1 MKKKLLLI
9 LGLTA
14 FFASNLKAQLNYLAA
29 NAQNFSGI
37 YTDLGTN
44 GTAVT
49 LSNFDDANS
58 TAQSIGFTFNF
69 NGTAFTDFVI
79 NTNGFIKLGNTTPS
93 VAGLYFT
100 TQNGTAGG
108 PFASA
113 STADVNILAAF
124 NHDIDGGTSPEI
136 RVHTSG
142 AVGSQVCTIQWKNF
156 KDKNTIAQQANSINF
171 QIKLYETSNVIEF
184 IYGTWTP
191 SANTSA
197 FKSATVGIKG
207 NSTAANQI
215 VTITKG
221 SVTPFGDAI
230 IQSGN
235 YPAATNA
242 FNWGNPP
249 ARPFPD
255 AGRTY
260 RFLPTYTVDAQV
272 LQVYTLGKMAI
283 PYANPH
289 RIEAVIRNAGSQ
301 ILNNITATLNISGAN
316 TFTNAKT
323 ISTISIGGQTTISFD
338 NFSPTVQGLN
348 TITVTCSV
356 TGDLNPSN
364 DSQSRTMEANQNAYS
379 YSQGSNAAGGV
390 GFANATGDFV
400 AKFKTNQIQALNQ
413 VNVNFNAGGQPFKI
427 GIWDQN
433 ATTKAPGT
441 LLYETTTY
449 TSTLGIYTVPINPA
463 LNVNG
468 EFFVGVRQVGTTNV
482 AFGYQNE
489 SPIRDSTMYYTS
501 PTGGTVWTDFALS
514 AAPGTPFR
522 FMVEPRFALSNDLSV
537 SSANPASGA
546 TIAVGQ
552 STDITAG
559 IINYGSLAQNSA
571 PIFYSVNGGAPIG
584 PVNTGSLA
592 FNASGNVTFTGSNAF
607 TTATQGA
614 YTLKIFS
621 QLSGDQN
628 LTNDTLTINYVALN
642 PISTLPYSQNFN
654 TPVAGFQVQ
663 GSANLWNATAAVQ
676 ADGTNGSV
684 FFADY
689 FNTVIGTAANLVTP
703 IFNFSGI
710 NSPIMKF
717 DVAYRTFNTETDTL
731 KILVSTDGGV
741 TFQSGFPELYNKTI
755 NNGLPTLSP
764 STANYTPTASGEWR
778 QETVDLSQF
787 GNLNNVM
794 IAFRGIS
801 NSGNNCFIDNLL
813 IYALGP
819 PALITT
825 SVSNITTTSADIGG
839 DVTSDG
845 GQNVTERGICY
856 ATTQAPTIANALVQS
871 GSGLGTFS
879 VSLSGLQPGTTYY
892 ARAYATNAQGTSYGN
907 EITFT
912 TNALLATVT
921 TNQVSAIGSFFA
933 NISGNV
939 TNTGGGIVS
948 KRGICYATSP
958 NPTTV
963 NDTAAAATGGAGN
976 FIINL
981 TGLTGGT
988 IYYARAFAENQA
1000 GIAYGNEVTFTT
1012 SAPTAPSLVTTVA
1025 SGITNV
1031 SAVSG
1036 GTINNNGGAAITAA
1050 GTCWDVNQNPTTA
1063 SQFTVDAISGNSF
1076 SSILAGLTAN
1086 TSYFA
1091 RAYATNSAGT
1101 SYGNQISFTTALTS
1115 INSIDNQNSIKLYN
1129 INSTIFI
1136 NGMND
1141 NSILENLKIFDLNG
1155 KEVFNWNGKLFG
1167 NSISIQTTDLPTS
1180 IYIVRLGLN
1189 NELLEA
1195 KILLQ

>member
-1 MKKKLLLI
+1 M
-9 LGLTA
+9 GLTA
-14 FFASNLKAQLNYLAA
+14 FLATNTKAQLNYLAA
-29 NAQNFSGI
+29 NAQNISGT

-49 LSNFDDANS
+49 MSNFDDANS

-100 TQNGTAGG
+100 TQNGIAGG

-113 STADVNILAAF
+113 STADVNILAPF
-124 NHDIDGGTSPEI
+124 NHDIEGGTSPEI

-142 AVGSQVCTIQWKNF
+142 TTGSQVCTIQWKNF

-197 FKSATVGIKG
+197 FKSSTVGIKG

-272 LQVYTLGKMAI
+272 LQIYTLGKMAI

-301 ILNNITATLNISGAN
+301 ILNNITATLNITGAN
-316 TFTNAKT
+316 NFTNSKT
-323 ISTISIGGQTTISFD
+323 ITSISIGGQATISFD
-338 NFSPTVQGLN
+338 NFAPTIQGVN
-348 TITVTCSV
+348 TITVSCSV

-364 DSQSRTMEANQNAYS
+364 DSQIRTMETNQNAYS
-379 YSQGSNAAGGV
+379 YSQGANAAGGV
-390 GFANATGDFV
+390 GFNTATGDFV
-400 AKFKTNQIQALNQ
+400 AKFRTNQIQALNQ
-413 VNVNFNAGGQPFKI
+413 VNVNFNTGGQPFKI

-433 ATTKAPGT
+433 PTTKAPGT
-441 LLYETTTY
+441 LLYETITY
-449 TSTLGIYTVPINPA
+449 TSTLGVYTVPINPA

-489 SPIRDSTMYYTS
+489 TPIRDSTMYYTS

-546 TIAVGQ
+546 TISVGQ

-559 IINYGSLAQNSA
+559 IINYGSVAQNGA

-592 FNASGNVTFTGSNAF
+592 FNASGNVTFSGANAF
-607 TTATQGA
+607 TPATQGA
-614 YTLKIFS
+614 YVVKIFS
-621 QLSGDQN
+621 QLASDQN

-642 PISTLPYSQNFN
+642 PISVLPYSQNFN

-663 GSANLWNATAAVQ
+663 GAGNLWNATNAIQ
-676 ADGTNGSV
+676 SDGTNGSV

-689 FNTVIGTAANLVTP
+689 FNTAIGTAANLVTP

-731 KILVSTDGGV
+731 KVLVSTDGGV
-741 TFQSGFPELYNKTI
+741 TFQSGVPELYNKTV
-755 NNGLPTLSP
+755 NNGLPTLAP

-787 GNLNNVM
+787 GNLSNVM

-813 IYALGP
+813 IYSLGP

-825 SVSNITTTSADIGG
+825 AVSNITTTSADIGG

-845 GQNVTERGICY
+845 GQNVTARGICY
-856 ATTQAPTIANALVQS
+856 ATTQAPTTANTTVAS

-879 VSLSGLQPGTTYY
+879 VSLSSLLPGTTYY

-907 EITFT
+907 EVMFT

-939 TNTGGGIVS
+939 INTGGGIVS
-948 KRGICYATSP
+948 KRGICYATTP
-958 NPTTV
+958 NPTISS
-963 NDTAAAATGGAGN
+963 DTAAAAIGGPGN

-988 IYYARAFAENQA
+988 VYYARAFAENQA
-1000 GIAYGNEVTFTT
+1000 GTAYGNEVTFTT
-1012 SAPTAPSLVTTVA
+1012 NPPTAPSVVTTVA

-1036 GTINNNGGAAITAA
+1036 GTINNDGGAAITAA
-1050 GTCWDVNQNPTTA
+1050 GTCWDINQNPTTA
-1063 SQFTVDAISGNSF
+1063 ALFTVDAVSGSGF
-1076 SSILAGLTAN
+1076 TSILAGLTAN
-1086 TSYFA
+1086 TTYYA
-1091 RAYATNSAGT
+1091 RAYATNSVGT
-1101 SYGNQISFTTALTS
+1101 SYGTQINFTTALTS

-1136 NGMND
+1136 NGL
-1141 NSILENLKIFDLNG
+1141 SEKSTLENLKIYDLNG
-1155 KEVFNWNGKLFG
+1155 KEVFNWNGKANG
-1167 NSISIQTTDLPTS
+1167 NSISIQTIELPTS
-1180 IYIVRLGLN
+1180 IYIVRLGLS
-1189 NELLEA
+1189 NETLEA
-1195 KILLQ
+1195 KIFMQ